1 MQKTAPSRLLL
12 AGDIGGTKTRRRLFS
27 RTRKGLT
34 LVASRTYPF
43 QEYDG
48 LETIISEFLQ
58 DYEQVPAASFGV
70 AGPIVKGSLRAA
82 NLPWALSEH
91 TLIRFL
97 AIPNVAP
104 ILVRVIRN
112 DNAVLLGAAACAA
125 GLITER

>member
-12 AGDIGGTKTRRRLFS
+12 AGDIGGTKTRLGLFS
-27 RTRKGLT
+27 RIRKGL
-34 LVASRTYPF
+34 SRVVFRTF
-43 QEYDG
+43 LSQEYDDR
-48 LETIISEFLQ
+48 ETIISEFLQ
-58 DYEQVPAASFGV
+58 DYKQVSAVSFGV
-70 AGPIVKGSLRAA
+70 AGPIVKGSVLAT
-82 NLPWALSEH
+82 NLLWAFLEH

-112 DNAVLLGAAACAA
+112 DNAALLGTAAYAA